1 MTFTNF
7 DPKKTIIGFKG
18 DLDRLFD
25 DFFGF
30 DAGEELNKGEVSP
43 NISIEDNEKEF
54 IVSIELPGLA
64 KDDVKI
70 TFQNEK
76 LYVAGEKK
84 AESENTKYYKNE
96 RKFGTIARAIKFPS
110 KIISDKIDALFEN
123 GVLRVALQK
132 EEVEVEPGIEVNIK

>member
-1 MTFTNF
+1 MSFTNF

-30 DAGEELNKGEVSP
+30 DSGEELNKGEVSP
-43 NISIEDNEKEF
+43 LVSIEDKENQY
-54 IVSIELPGLA
+54 IVSYELPGLS
-64 KDDVKI
+64 KKDVKVS
-70 TFQNEK
+70 FQNDK

-84 AESENTKYYKNE
+84 AEAEDTKFYKNE

-110 KIISDKIDALFEN
+110 KIISDSIDATFEN
-123 GVLRVALQK
+123 GLLRVSLQK
-132 EEVEVEPGIEVNIK
+132 QEESVDPGIEVNIK